1 MLGSKPEPPILA
13 NMSTAC
19 WMNSERSRGAGR
31 SSTAYIVSAGW
42 PFQKPPVLDMIETSD
57 SVRCGYRIAIVWA
70 IMPPIEAP
78 TTCARSIPRWSS
90 TPTLSPAM
98 SASV

>member
-1 MLGSKPEPPILA
+1 MV

-19 WMNSERSRGAGR
+19 WMNAERSRGAGL
-31 SSTAYIVSAGW
+31 SSTVYIVSAGW
-42 PFQKPPVLDMIETSD
+42 PLQKLPVLDMIETSE
-57 SVRCGYRIAIVWA
+57 SVRCGYRIATVWA
-70 IMPPIEAP
+70 IIPPIEAP
-78 TTCARSIPRWSS
+78 TTWACSIPRWSS